1 MESLDVRG
9 LSCPLPVLK
18 VKKALDK
25 GLAELQIIGDSK
37 VSLENVTRYASSQG
51 FVVER
56 QIENDGEWTLKV
68 MK

>member
-25 GLAELQIIGDSK
+25 GLAELKITGDSK

-51 FVVER
+51 FAVEL
-56 QIENDGEWTLKV
+56 QSEPADEWTIKLK
-68 MK
+68 K